1 LIYNSRVKEVRV
13 IPAQEEIPDNTPPAQ
28 VAAQV
33 AETLITIVDE
43 AGTIL
48 GVMPGPVAPTVT
60 GKGFL
65 VWLNFQNI
73 ILIFSK
79 II

>member
-1 LIYNSRVKEVRV
+1 M

-33 AETLITIVDE
+33 AEALITIVDE

-60 GKGFL
+60 GKGIL
-65 VWLNFQNI
+65 V
-73 ILIFSK
+73 
-79 II
+79 

>member
-13 IPAQEEIPDNTPPAQ
+13 IPAQEEIPDNTPP
-28 VAAQV
+28 AQV

>member
-1 LIYNSRVKEVRV
+1 V

>member
-13 IPAQEEIPDNTPPAQ
+13 VPAQEERPDNTPPAQ

-33 AETLITIVDE
+33 AEALITIVDE

-60 GKGFL
+60 GKGIL
-65 VWLNFQNI
+65 VWLNFKHI

>member
-13 IPAQEEIPDNTPPAQ
+13 VPAQEERPDNTPPAQ
-28 VAAQV
+28 VAEA
-33 AETLITIVDE
+33 LITIVDE

-60 GKGFL
+60 GKGIL
-65 VWLNFQNI
+65 VWLNFKYI